1 MNDEQTEQYNRG
13 VVHLYIE
20 NATLEDLLHLQH
32 ELSHWIKYHREMREE
47 RAKNERNSKEK
58 LAQ

>member
-13 VVHLYIE
+13 LVRIYVE
-20 NATLEDLLHLQH
+20 NASLDDLLHLQH
-32 ELSHWIKYHREMREE
+32 EVTNWIKYHREMREQ
-47 RAKNERNSKEK
+47 RAKNESKSKRK